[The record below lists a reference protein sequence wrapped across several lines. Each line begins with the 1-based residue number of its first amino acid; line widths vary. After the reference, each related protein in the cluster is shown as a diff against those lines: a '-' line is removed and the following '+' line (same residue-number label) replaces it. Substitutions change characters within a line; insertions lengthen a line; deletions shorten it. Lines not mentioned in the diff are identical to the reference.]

1 MTGAIVA
8 AIIVV
13 LVVSFGLA
21 RQRRDDVGAAVSPD
35 AGPVLDTRSLGVD
48 LGRRA
53 TLVQFSSRVCAPCRV
68 TKRVLGELTA
78 LDAGPVHVDLDD
90 DDHLARAVKHGVT
103 RTPTVLLLD
112 PAGAVVRRFVGP
124 SRRPEFQQALAELAS
139 RPAPRSRT
147 RPASGPRNR

>member
-21 RQRRDDVGAAVSPD
+21 RQRRDDVGVAVSPD
-35 AGPVLDTRSLGVD
+35 AGPVLDNRSLGVD
-48 LGRRA
+48 LGPRA
-53 TLVQFSSRVCAPCRV
+53 TLVQFSSKVCAPCRV
-68 TKRVLGELTA
+68 TKRILGELTA
-78 LDAGPVHVDLDD
+78 PDAGLAHVDLDV
-90 DDHLARAVKHGVT
+90 DDHLALAVEHGVT

-124 SRRPEFQQALAELAS
+124 SRRPEFQQALAELA
-139 RPAPRSRT
+139 
-147 RPASGPRNR
+147 

>member
-1 MTGAIVA
+1 M
-8 AIIVV
+8 
-13 LVVSFGLA
+13 
-21 RQRRDDVGAAVSPD
+21 
-35 AGPVLDTRSLGVD
+35 LDTRSLGVD
-48 LGRRA
+48 LGPRA
-53 TLVQFSSRVCAPCRV
+53 TLVQFSSKVRAPCRV
-68 TKRVLGELTA
+68 TRRIPGELTT
-78 LDAGPVHVDLDD
+78 LDAGLAQVDLDV
-90 DDHLARAVKHGVT
+90 DDHLALAVEHGVT